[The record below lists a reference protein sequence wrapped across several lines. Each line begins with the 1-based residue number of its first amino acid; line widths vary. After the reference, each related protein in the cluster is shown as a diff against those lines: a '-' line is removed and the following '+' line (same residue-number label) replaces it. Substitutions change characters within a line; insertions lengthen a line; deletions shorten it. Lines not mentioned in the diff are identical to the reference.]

1 MTPSEIITSNIT
13 DADPNQVLQGL
24 LQAIKAK
31 KAIILQEG
39 NTVLTVFNIGNG
51 NAEVHLF
58 TKDSPIKLAK
68 AVLYFVKK
76 LKETGVQ
83 KVYGI
88 EPPTQILQLLKN
100 LGIEIQDSDNPKFKW
115 MAQV

>member
-1 MTPSEIITSNIT
+1 MTPSEIISSSIT
-13 DADPNQVLQGL
+13 DVDHNQVLQGL
-24 LQAIKAK
+24 SQAVKAK

-39 NTVLTVFNIGNG
+39 NSVLTVFNLGNG

-58 TKDSPIKLAK
+58 SKDSPIKLAK
-68 AVLYFVKK
+68 AVLFFVKK
-76 LKETGVQ
+76 LKESGVK

-100 LGIEIQDSDNPKFKW
+100 LGINVQDSDNPKFKW
-115 MAQV
+115 MANV

>member
-1 MTPSEIITSNIT
+1 MTPSEIISSNIT
-13 DADPNQVLQGL
+13 DADPNQVLQAL
-24 LQAIKAK
+24 AQAVKAK

-39 NTVLTVFNIGNG
+39 NSVLTVFNLGGG

-58 TKDSPIKLAK
+58 SKDSPIKLAK
-68 AVLYFVKK
+68 AVLFFVKK
-76 LKETGVQ
+76 LEEAGVK

-100 LGIEIQDSDNPKFKW
+100 LNIQVQDSDNPKFKW
-115 MAQV
+115 MAKV